1 MKYSFSTE
9 PPIQAL
15 QVFCERAGIAPI
27 TAWRMR
33 KRGWLQTANIG
44 GRQYVT
50 SEGVAEFKR
59 RAEAGDF
66 AKKHVVPPM
75 RVRSVPGAAGRALP
89 Q

>member
-1 MKYSFSTE
+1 MKQSFSTE

-33 KRGWLQTANIG
+33 KRGWLPTINIA
-44 GRQYVT
+44 GRRYVT

-59 RAEAGDF
+59 RAVAGDF
-66 AKKHVVPPM
+66 SKKHIVPM
-75 RVRSVPGAAGRALP
+75 RVRSVPGSAGRTLP
-89 Q
+89 C